1 MVLNTLDERATFY
14 QGMAVL
20 LYLRKAPWSFS
31 VSPLMVCSM
40 VEQHVSVSMSALGPP
55 ISVSTHPGCMLITRM
70 PSSLSSMLRFFMVW
84 IEDVESFSP
93 DLHEAMYSHL
103 FGHRGNFLPE
113 DARMGV
119 DMRTS
124 QYVVSADSE
133 HRVASMAAMIQPLCL
148 VASCEFCQMQN
159 YIQL

>member
-1 MVLNTLDERATFY
+1 MLQEDGDIALPFITWHHKLNYCLYGNRCGPLDTSRNWTHVIIRSKVSRN
-14 QGMAVL
+14 G
-20 LYLRKAPWSFS
+20 AP
-31 VSPLMVCSM
+31 
-40 VEQHVSVSMSALGPP
+40 
-55 ISVSTHPGCMLITRM
+55 
-70 PSSLSSMLRFFMVW
+70 LRFFMVW